1 MAVQELDPTF
11 VRALKLLQ
19 SRSKE
24 STEQLRQILHE
35 LTEQR
40 KAELASKRVLS
51 KLYIVRLLRQR
62 LHAVNF
68 CATLC
73 VNCTYWT
80 SGKYNPKSLNLII
93 IISKN
98 YYQKQH
104 RLR

>member
-51 KLYIVRLLRQR
+51 KL
-62 LHAVNF
+62 
-68 CATLC
+68 
-73 VNCTYWT
+73 
-80 SGKYNPKSLNLII
+80 
-93 IISKN
+93 
-98 YYQKQH
+98 
-104 RLR
+104 